1 MSKKVL
7 IAEDTADSREMLKF
21 LLEVDGYDVVE
32 AEDGLQAVERAVEE
46 KPDLILMDVAMPVLD
61 GLQAVEAI
69 RQHEDLKMTP
79 VIAVTAFGD
88 FYKDR
93 ARKAGCNA
101 VVQKPLEFDKLERM
115 VKKFT
120 GH

>member
-7 IAEDTADSREMLKF
+7 IAEDTTDSREMLKF

-32 AEDGLQAVERAVEE
+32 AQDGFEAVEKAVEE

-69 RQHEDLKMTP
+69 RQHEDLRRTP

-88 FYKDR
+88 FYKER
-93 ARKAGCNA
+93 ACKAGCNA
-101 VVQKPLEFDKLERM
+101 VIQKPVEFDQLQPLVR
-115 VKKFT
+115 KFT